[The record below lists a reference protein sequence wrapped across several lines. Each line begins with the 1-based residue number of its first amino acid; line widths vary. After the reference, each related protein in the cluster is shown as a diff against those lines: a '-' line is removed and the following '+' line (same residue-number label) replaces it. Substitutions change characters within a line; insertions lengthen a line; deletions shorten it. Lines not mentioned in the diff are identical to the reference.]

1 MNQITVYLCLAACL
15 LGLGAL
21 AAALIAAHR
30 VRRESD
36 YIVRLLEK
44 SHKMLSQE
52 NHLSRQSISDT
63 LSRTDTAMR
72 DLREETRAALAE
84 GFRQT
89 DARLTATAG
98 QSASALNMQ
107 REEIR
112 RTLAEGFQQTE
123 TRLSGNSADTMAQ
136 LAAIRSTVEN
146 QLASVREDNNRRLDE
161 MRQIVDEK
169 LQKTLED
176 RMTQSFSLVNQ
187 RLEQVYRAM
196 GEMQTLAQGVGDLKK
211 VLTNVKSR
219 GILGEVQLGAILAEI
234 LAPEQYETNVRVKPG
249 STLAVE
255 FAVKLPTEDG
265 FVYMPI
271 DSKFPG
277 DTYQALVD
285 AYESGEKEQVDAAA
299 AQLLAIV
306 RQEARSIHEKYV
318 SPPHTTDFAVMFLPF
333 EGLYAEVVN
342 RGMVEKLQREFRVNI
357 AGPSTMAALLNSL
370 QMGFRSVAL
379 QKQSDEVRKVLF
391 SVRSEFDKFA
401 DALYKTQDR
410 INRAGEELDTLV
422 GARAR
427 MMRKQL
433 HQVDSLTRYDRLEDG
448 HENEGR

>member
-1 MNQITVYLCLAACL
+1 MNQTEVYLCLAAC
-15 LGLGAL
+15 AL
-21 AAALIAAHR
+21 ALGALIAAETAAVR
-30 VRRESD
+30 IRREAD
-36 YIVRLLEK
+36 YMARLLEE

-52 NHLSRQSISDT
+52 NQLDRQSAAKS
-63 LSRTDTAMR
+63 LARTDAAMR
-72 DLREETRAALAE
+72 DLREDTRAAMAD

-89 DARLTATAG
+89 DARLTATAS
-98 QSASALNMQ
+98 QSAAAMSAQ

-123 TRLSGNSADTMAQ
+123 NRLSASSADTLAQ
-136 LAAIRSTVEN
+136 LSSIRSTVET

-169 LQKTLED
+169 LQKTLND

-219 GILGEVQLGAILAEI
+219 GILGEVQLGAILSEI

-277 DTYQALVD
+277 DTYQALAD
-285 AYESGEKEQVDAAA
+285 AYDSGEKEQVDAAA
-299 AQLLAIV
+299 AQLMAIV
-306 RQEARSIHEKYV
+306 RQEARSIHEKYIA
-318 SPPHTTDFAVMFLPF
+318 PPHTTDFAVMFLPF

-422 GARAR
+422 GARTR

-433 HQVDSLTRYDRLEDG
+433 HQVDSLTRYEGGEDMP
-448 HENEGR
+448 